1 MEQKIKALEIKH
13 CWTKEIPTIYSI
25 SRQGKLMYL
34 ISTKLNKTQG

>member
-13 CWTKEIPTIYSI
+13 CWMEIPTIYSI
-25 SRQGKLMYL
+25 SRQSKLMYL